1 MVVTT
6 MENKTYDFE
15 SFNIVSLEDGIK
27 IDGAK
32 VKGIQEI
39 EIKSDVTDVSQ
50 ITIKFLAKVKDL
62 DFLSNNRR

>member
-1 MVVTT
+1 

-15 SFNIVSLEDGIK
+15 SFNIVSLEDGVK
-27 IDGAK
+27 IDGAR

-62 DFLSNNRR
+62 DFFSSNRR